1 MRILFVC
8 TVNKYRSKT
17 AEKVFGD
24 YEQYETKSA
33 GIDKEAVV
41 QLNQE
46 LLDWADLIVVME
58 KRHRNWLGKKFRE
71 AYKTKPVK
79 CLEIPDEY
87 DYMQPELVSE
97 LKQKMSKYIK
107 V

>member
-58 KRHRNWLGKKFRE
+58 KGIGIGLERSLEKR
-71 AYKTKPVK
+71 TK
-79 CLEIPDEY
+79 LN
-87 DYMQPELVSE
+87 L
-97 LKQKMSKYIK
+97 
-107 V
+107 